1 MFLGAFALT
10 SQAQIE
16 TPAPSPFSR
25 LEQVVGLTDV
35 AIEYSRPA
43 TRGREIYG
51 NLVPYDELWR
61 TGANKNTIISFSTDV
76 TIAGQTLK
84 AGDYA
89 IFTKPG
95 KESWIVYFYS
105 DSDNWGTPQ
114 TWDQAKI
121 AALATVSVVKMPA
134 EMAVES
140 FTITIDDIKS
150 GGANLSILWSNV
162 YVAVPF
168 QVPSDAA
175 VVASIDETLS
185 GPSANDYYTAAV
197 YYLDT
202 NKDIAVAKEYMDKAM
217 TMIEEPRFWQLRQQS
232 LILAKAGDTAG
243 AIKAAKASLQGA
255 SVAGNKDYIK
265 LNKDSLKEWGAL

>member
-150 GGANLSILWSNV
+150 DGANLSILWSNV